1 MLDVALSVK
10 YLLKRDPSLKELFYN
25 PPIENLYPES
35 NFFQSIIR
43 SIVYQQLSGKAARKI
58 YQRFINIFKLDKY
71 PDPKDVLNIS
81 NEKLKSVGLSYMKV
95 DYIKNV
101 ATYFIENP
109 KIITSLDYKSD
120 QEIIDLVSSIR
131 GVGVWTVQMFLIFTL
146 NRPDVFP
153 VTDLAMQKGY
163 SAYYKKKK
171 LSDPKIMLDHSK
183 KWIPHRTTMSLYFW
197 RYLEGPFEW

>member
-153 VTDLAMQKGY
+153 VTDLALQKGY

>member
-101 ATYFIENP
+101 AIYFIENP

-153 VTDLAMQKGY
+153 VTDLALQKGY

>member
-10 YLLKRDPSLKELFYN
+10 YLLKRDPSLEELFYN
-25 PPIENLYPES
+25 PPIENLYLES
-35 NFFQSIIR
+35 NFFQSILL

-153 VTDLAMQKGY
+153 VTDLALQKGY

>member
-25 PPIENLYPES
+25 PPIETLYPES

-153 VTDLAMQKGY
+153 VTDLALQKGY

>member
-58 YQRFINIFKLDKY
+58 YQRFINILKLDKY

-153 VTDLAMQKGY
+153 VTDLALQKGY

>member
-10 YLLKRDPSLKELFYN
+10 YLLKRDPSLKALFYN

-43 SIVYQQLSGKAARKI
+43 SIVYQQLSGKAAKKI

-153 VTDLAMQKGY
+153 VTDLALQKGY

>member
-1 MLDVALSVK
+1 M
-10 YLLKRDPSLKELFYN
+10 
-25 PPIENLYPES
+25 
-35 NFFQSIIR
+35 
-43 SIVYQQLSGKAARKI
+43 YQQLSGKAARKI

-153 VTDLAMQKGY
+153 VTDLALQKGY